1 MIKLRQQ
8 TAEQSHEVTSEVTAT
23 TVSSSAAA
31 AEKIRAERD
40 AALNEVV
47 TLQQSMS
54 ALKEV
59 CAI

>member
-23 TVSSSAAA
+23 TTAAAAA
-31 AEKIRAERD
+31 AEEIRAERD
-40 AALNEVV
+40 AALNEVA